1 MVGVYEMSSRA
12 EITQKLS
19 KLVEKRL
26 NSNHMYWSSEVNFD
40 KGMQNERRIDFVG
53 FKPFTPDIITDANS
67 VELGTFEC
75 YEVKS
80 CMADFKSGNGLTF
93 YGDKNYL
100 VTTKELDQE
109 LYETN
114 LIPWDIDAILI
125 PDKNWTHLYSHRK
138 SKGTHRQ
145 RISSE
150 FLWEIVKAHK

>member
-1 MVGVYEMSSRA
+1 MDGVYEMINRS
-12 EITQKLS
+12 EITEKLS
-19 KLVEKRL
+19 KLLEKGL
-26 NSNHMYWSSEVNFD
+26 TSHKMYWSSEVTFD
-40 KGMQNERRIDFVG
+40 KGMQNERRIDFVA
-53 FKPFTPDIITDANS
+53 FKPYTPDMVTDANS

-100 VTTKELDQE
+100 VTTKELEQE
-109 LYETN
+109 LYENN
-114 LIPWDIDAILI
+114 LIPWQVDDVLI
-125 PDKNWTHLYSHRK
+125 PDKNWTYLYSHRRV
-138 SKGTHRQ
+138 KGTHRQ